1 MLTLEIAT
9 TWDGVPVT
17 DGALVRVEWRGAV
30 VIEVEAPF
38 AGDAAPSAPKGRTDR
53 LWEHEVVE
61 VFLASEAAA
70 AARYLEIELG
80 PHGHWLGLGLDG
92 YRCRVADDVAV
103 AHVAT
108 IESAAGRWRGRAVI
122 AADEVRRV
130 MGPGWRV
137 GALNAYAIR
146 GAARRHDAAFPAPR
160 AVYPGPD
167 FHRLE
172 HFAVVGAG
180 R

>member
-1 MLTLEIAT
+1 MLTVEIAR
-9 TWDGVPVT
+9 TWDGEPVA
-17 DGALVRVEWRGAV
+17 DGARVRLDWRDAV

-38 AGDAAPSAPKGRTDR
+38 TGDAAPPAPRGRTDR

-80 PHGHWLGLGLDG
+80 PHGHWLGLVLDG

-103 AHVAT
+103 AYDAT
-108 IESAAGRWRGRAVI
+108 IEGSTGRWRGRAVI

-137 GALNAYAIR
+137 GAFNAYAIR
-146 GAARRHDAAFPAPR
+146 GSPRRYDAAFPAPR
-160 AVYPGPD
+160 GVYPGPD

-172 HFAVVGAG
+172 HFAVVVT
-180 R
+180 